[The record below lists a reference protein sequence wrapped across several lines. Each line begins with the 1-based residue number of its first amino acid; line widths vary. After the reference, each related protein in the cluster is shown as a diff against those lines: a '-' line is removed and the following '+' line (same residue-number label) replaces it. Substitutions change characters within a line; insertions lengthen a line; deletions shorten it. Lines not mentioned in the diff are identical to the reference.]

1 MEQLQSHNGIRAV
14 NRDLL
19 KYVALFLMGT
29 GHMMMFIGLE
39 YLPAVP
45 NALFKFFL
53 YAQMFAPPVFF
64 FFISEGF
71 IHARSVKKYATRL
84 TLLGM
89 VTQVPYY
96 LCNFDGEPLHYVFTR
111 WSVIATLLAG
121 LLILMVWTSEW
132 KMFYKITAIIGIL
145 AANFVTQS
153 EWMIFGPVLIFM
165 MYMLRQRPM
174 ARFIS
179 FAVIMLIHQFI
190 VNGFYFALD
199 IRCFGMYIA
208 EMAAITVITFFY
220 NGKKGHFPV
229 FSKWV
234 FYVFYPAHLLL
245 AVIIRIVLS

>member
-45 NALFKFFL
+45 NALF
-53 YAQMFAPPVFF
+53 F

-84 TLLGM
+84 ALLGM

-121 LLILMVWTSEW
+121 LLILMLLTSEW
-132 KMFYKITAIIGIL
+132 KMFY
-145 AANFVTQS
+145 
-153 EWMIFGPVLIFM
+153 
-165 MYMLRQRPM
+165 
-174 ARFIS
+174 
-179 FAVIMLIHQFI
+179 
-190 VNGFYFALD
+190 
-199 IRCFGMYIA
+199 
-208 EMAAITVITFFY
+208 
-220 NGKKGHFPV
+220 
-229 FSKWV
+229 
-234 FYVFYPAHLLL
+234 
-245 AVIIRIVLS
+245 